1 MKDKETENSI
11 KKDTCTR
18 RFVTRQY
25 FFLVIA
31 SMFTRILSY
40 KNDPQLALA
49 SFSKVTA

>member
-1 MKDKETENSI
+1 MKDKGTENSI
-11 KKDTCTR
+11 KRDTCTS

-25 FFLVIA
+25 FLLVIA

>member
-1 MKDKETENSI
+1 MKDKGTENFI

-25 FFLVIA
+25 FFLVTA
-31 SMFTRILSY
+31 LMFTRILSY

>member
-1 MKDKETENSI
+1 MKDKGTENSI

-31 SMFTRILSY
+31 STFTRILSY

>member
-1 MKDKETENSI
+1 MKDKGTENSI

-18 RFVTRQY
+18 RFVIRQY

-40 KNDPQLALA
+40 KNDPQLAVA

>member
-1 MKDKETENSI
+1 MKDKGTENFI
-11 KKDTCTR
+11 TKDTCTR

-25 FFLVIA
+25 FFLVTALI
-31 SMFTRILSY
+31 FTRILSY